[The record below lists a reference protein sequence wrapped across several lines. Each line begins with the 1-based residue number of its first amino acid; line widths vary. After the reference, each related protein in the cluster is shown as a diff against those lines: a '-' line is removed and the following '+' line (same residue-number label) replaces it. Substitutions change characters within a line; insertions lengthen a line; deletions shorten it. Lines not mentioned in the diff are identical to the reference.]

1 MLYVGAR
8 LAEECSKP
16 PAHRRGS
23 ANSFLHFPRL
33 PVHTSP
39 MTLKTAAL
47 LALVGMSVLTAV
59 LLTQLIID
67 AEGWIRDVVPAIRL
81 LTTLIYVLASVSV
94 TVFFLVFQKGQR

>member
-1 MLYVGAR
+1 
-8 LAEECSKP
+8 
-16 PAHRRGS
+16 
-23 ANSFLHFPRL
+23 
-33 PVHTSP
+33 

-47 LALVGMSVLTAV
+47 LALVGMSLLTAV

>member
-1 MLYVGAR
+1 
-8 LAEECSKP
+8 
-16 PAHRRGS
+16 
-23 ANSFLHFPRL
+23 
-33 PVHTSP
+33 

-47 LALVGMSVLTAV
+47 LALVGMSLLTAV
-59 LLTQLIID
+59 LLTHLIID

>member
-1 MLYVGAR
+1 
-8 LAEECSKP
+8 
-16 PAHRRGS
+16 
-23 ANSFLHFPRL
+23 
-33 PVHTSP
+33 